1 MIEAKLRDHSNG
13 FEGSSMLCKRMTEDI
28 TQDPELLET
37 GVDNLMASTNY
48 LLLLLVVATPRDS
61 RILKLVL
68 AIVAIVAFD
77 AFVVTKL
84 TFQSFTK
91 NRDIAHGSPIWSP
104 DPDDITRMDGNP
116 NFIFDSGAIQLVAE
130 VRRIKRVWL
139 TDWAIRTINGNEAAM
154 MAGTI
159 ITFETVV
166 PHNLIEKIAT
176 KGLVNRVTERPGNK
190 YTYHFT
196 LQARDGIDEEPCPL
210 SECLFVNTAHKP
222 DMDLL

>member
-1 MIEAKLRDHSNG
+1 MIEAKLHDHSNG
-13 FEGSSMLCKRMTEDI
+13 FEGNSMLFKRMTEDI

-37 GVDNLMASTNY
+37 GVNNLMVSTNY
-48 LLLLLVVATPRDS
+48 LLLPLVIATSCDS
-61 RILKLVL
+61 WILQLVL
-68 AIVAIVAFD
+68 TVVAIVTFD
-77 AFVVTKL
+77 AFIATKL
-84 TFQSFTK
+84 SFQSFTK
-91 NRDIAHGSPIWSP
+91 NCDIAHGSPIWSP

-196 LQARDGIDEEPCPL
+196 LQARNGIDEEPCPL